1 MSLHF
6 DHSVHGGHGPVWA
19 LSVSPRVCDRTTGH
33 ISTGASWPGVSSQE
47 ETQKSAP
54 LLPLVNLPF
63 TGPGTQAQPKAS
75 LAVVCPQDKSS
86 GGKAPGMQRTPP
98 TLSAAPLPF
107 CVSGPAALA
116 ARLCP
121 SGASPSHKGQTRDLG
136 CWEPPRSS
144 TYLPI
149 QGDDGSDMERR
160 NVGLLQRCRQP
171 LGPMDEA
178 LNGPRS
184 FALRNFP
191 SAPSNHPFS
200 RGGS

>member
-86 GGKAPGMQRTPP
+86 EAKLQGCRGHLPLSQQPPCHFVSADQQPWQQDCVPQVRPLHTKGRQGILAAGNPPAAPP
-98 TLSAAPLPF
+98 T
-107 CVSGPAALA
+107 
-116 ARLCP
+116 CP
-121 SGASPSHKGQTRDLG
+121 SRGTMVLTWKEEMWGSCRDADSPWVPWMKHLMAQGV
-136 CWEPPRSS
+136 
-144 TYLPI
+144 LP
-149 QGDDGSDMERR
+149 
-160 NVGLLQRCRQP
+160 
-171 LGPMDEA
+171 
-178 LNGPRS
+178 
-184 FALRNFP
+184 
-191 SAPSNHPFS
+191 
-200 RGGS
+200 